1 MFSSGFRGKR
11 LAAPGAI
18 EECAIHEKVE
28 KVYTEKIGNSLLGGY
43 VYQGN
48 VRGNYMKARPYFGAG
63 LRG

>member
-1 MFSSGFRGKR
+1 MFSAGFRGKR

-28 KVYTEKIGNSLLGGY
+28 KVYTEKMENFLLGGY

-48 VRGNYMKARPYFGAG
+48 LRGNYLKA
-63 LRG
+63 